1 MNTPSESVTNP
12 VANFFNEQ
20 EIAEAADF
28 HSKRM
33 HQEQEMQNKCEC
45 ESANWPDGNYEYE
58 QMIAEGAEFD
68 TKKMI
73 EVAAFFIAEKRGFA
87 PGMQLADWLQAESSV
102 EAWLRSVQH
111 V

>member
-1 MNTPSESVTNP
+1 MNIPSQSVTNP
-12 VANFFNEQ
+12 EASFANEQ

-28 HSKRM
+28 HTKRIN
-33 HQEQEMQNKCEC
+33 QELEMQNKSDC

-102 EAWLRSVQH
+102 EAWLRRCV
-111 V
+111 